1 MEAKD
6 LRIGNW
12 IDLRDIEDT
21 INNSIEFDYDEGN
34 FYIDG
39 RHIDCIKPIP
49 LTEEWLIKLN
59 FEKHYY
65 LDDQPEQG
73 YYFTLEFF
81 NNDYE
86 DLCLISNEDLTV
98 ELFPFSQVYN
108 YVHEV
113 QNLYHAITNTELT
126 IE

>member
-6 LRIGNW
+6 LRIGNLVYDFTDHCN
-12 IDLRDIEDT
+12 INILAEDLTDV
-21 INNSIEFDYDEGN
+21 SN
-34 FYIDG
+34 F
-39 RHIDCIKPIP
+39 KPIP

-59 FEKHYY
+59 FEKHYH

-81 NNDYE
+81 NNTYE

-113 QNLYHAITNTELT
+113 QNLYHAITGKEL
-126 IE
+126 IIK